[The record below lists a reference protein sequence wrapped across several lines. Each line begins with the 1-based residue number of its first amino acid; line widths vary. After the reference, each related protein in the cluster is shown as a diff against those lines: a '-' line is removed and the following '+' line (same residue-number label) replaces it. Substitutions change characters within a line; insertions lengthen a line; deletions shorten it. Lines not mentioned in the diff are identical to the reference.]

1 MLSTAT
7 MSGAVDISA
16 SSSTRRI
23 IEGATADGPSGATI
37 RPMRI
42 PAITT
47 LLLAALAAGIRAQPS
62 VLAIVGATVID
73 GNGGA
78 PLADAVVLVADGR
91 ISAVG
96 SRASTRVP
104 AGAQTIDGA
113 GKFVMP
119 GLVDTNVHLS
129 LYGGMND
136 RYETLVRYHDRQP
149 DIVLEAAQNQLRY
162 GVTTVRDSYGM
173 LRPLV
178 ATRDR
183 INAGAAVGPR
193 ILAAGNIVGWSGPYS
208 ISFSLTRAA
217 GLTLFQEQMNDEIA
231 QGAGEELMG
240 MTPASLAK
248 AIDAYLDKGPDF
260 IKYGGTSHFAEPTF
274 IGFSAEAQRTIVER
288 AHARGKMAETHA
300 TSPEGLRMAIDAGV
314 DGIQH
319 PEIVDGAEIADE
331 IVGRIVPKGI
341 VCSMLVNTITGEAW
355 AKHLKDRAEAEKKHA
370 EADKK
375 LTRPRT
381 TFEERQR
388 ASELGV
394 DLAMRRANAQKLI
407 RANALVTVG
416 TDNYW
421 AAASELSRTPKPQ
434 NQDHGIGTVIGV
446 EGLVE
451 LGMTPSQAIGAA
463 TKNGAIAARGLAQFG
478 TIEAG
483 KRADLLVLDA
493 DPLADIHNIRKIATL
508 LKDGRIVDRAALPQK
523 RVLTRAPGG
532 ASH

>member
-1 MLSTAT
+1 
-7 MSGAVDISA
+7 
-16 SSSTRRI
+16 
-23 IEGATADGPSGATI
+23 
-37 RPMRI
+37 MRI
-42 PAITT
+42 RLLTA
-47 LLLAALAAGIRAQPS
+47 LLLTAAVSMQAQPS
-62 VLAIVGATVID
+62 VVAIVGATVVD

-78 PLADAVVLVADGR
+78 PTPDAVVLVSNGR
-91 ISAVG
+91 ITAVG
-96 SRASTRVP
+96 PRASTRIP
-104 AGAQTIDGA
+104 AGAQTVDAA
-113 GKFVMP
+113 GKFVIP
-119 GLVDTNVHLS
+119 GLIDTNVHLS

-149 DIVLEAAQNQLRY
+149 EIVLEAAQQQLRY

-173 LRPLV
+173 LRPLT
-178 ATRDR
+178 AMRDR
-183 INAGAAVGPR
+183 INAGAAVGAR

-231 QGAGEELMG
+231 QGAGEELME
-240 MTPASLAK
+240 MTPPELAK

-288 AHARGKMAETHA
+288 AHARGRMVETHA
-300 TSPEGLRMAIDAGV
+300 TSPEGLRMAIEAGI

-319 PEIVDGAEIADE
+319 PEMVDGAELSPDL
-331 IVGRIVPKGI
+331 VSRIRERQI

-355 AKHLKDRAEAEKKHA
+355 EKHLKDRGEAEKKQA

-375 LTRPRT
+375 IMRQRT
-381 TFEERQR
+381 SFEDRQR
-388 ASELGV
+388 ANDLGIG
-394 DLAMRRANAQKLI
+394 LAVRRANAQKLI
-407 RANALVTVG
+407 AAGALITVG

-421 AAASELSRTPKPQ
+421 AAAAELSRTPKPQ
-434 NQDHGIGTVIGV
+434 NQDHGIGTIIGI

-451 LGMTPSQAIGAA
+451 LGMTPDRAIVAA
-463 TKNGAIAARGLAQFG
+463 TKNGAIAARGLAEFG

-493 DPLADIHNIRKIATL
+493 NPLADIHNIRRISTL
-508 LKDGRIVDRAALPQK
+508 MKDGRIVDRSTLPTA
-523 RVLTRAPGG
+523 RVLSRRPS
-532 ASH
+532 SH